1 MAIFISYET
10 IGEKIKTIH
19 CKENII
25 CAYLRNYSMESSCV
39 MLVGISTIKE
49 YISQKKKRER
59 ERERFKMT
67 EKSSLL

>member
-39 MLVGISTIKE
+39 MLVGISTLKE
-49 YISQKKKRER
+49 YISQKKKKKER
-59 ERERFKMT
+59 ERDLK
-67 EKSSLL
+67 